1 MTASTETNA
10 PYPSLTRACVVV
22 LILFATAVL
31 AYTDRQVLSLL
42 VDPIRLDLNI
52 SDTQMSLLL
61 GTAFAAIYGVA
72 GVPLGFLADRTSRRN
87 LIVAGV
93 VIWSIGTLMCAVA
106 PSFAMLFVARVVVGL
121 GEAVL
126 SPAAISL
133 ISDTFEPKRRG
144 LAVGTFFTGIAV
156 GIGGS
161 ILIGGAVLDLVREG
175 LFAGTPVAHWAQ
187 WRLVLLAVGL
197 PSLLWALLL
206 LVIKEPVRRHDHI
219 FDESALPVGGPH
231 SRGRDW
237 QGQDSLFRI
246 LRWMAPVFLVVAVAS
261 MVDNA
266 VGAWAPTLLIRQ
278 FGLDPAKVG
287 IDLGLLLMLGYGGG
301 MLAGGALA
309 DRFAIWRGPN
319 GKIELCCLAVV
330 ATLPAAIMINSH
342 SASGVMFAVPIYFAL
357 SAVVTASGLSAIL
370 DATPNRMRGRAMA
383 IAFFLNVALGAGFGP
398 TAVALAGD
406 HVFGQAAG
414 LGPAISFTVVVSYL
428 LAGLVL
434 VAAIRSRRSH
444 ANTSR

>member
-1 MTASTETNA
+1 MTTSSAADA
-10 PYPSLTRACVVV
+10 PYPGLARACSVL

-42 VDPIRLDLNI
+42 VDPVRHDLHI

-72 GVPLGFLADRTSRRN
+72 GIPLGFLADRTSRRN

-93 VIWSIGTLMCAVA
+93 LIWSVGTLMCAVA
-106 PSFAMLFVARVVVGL
+106 PSFAMLFAARVVVGL

-144 LAVGTFFTGIAV
+144 LAVGTFFTGIAI

-161 ILIGGAVLDLVREG
+161 ILIGGGVLDLVRGG
-175 LFAGTPVAHWAQ
+175 LFAATPVAHWAQ
-187 WRLVLLAVGL
+187 WRLVFLAVGL
-197 PSLLWALLL
+197 PSLLWSLLL
-206 LVIKEPVRRHDHI
+206 LAIREPVRRHDQV
-219 FDESALPVGGPH
+219 FDKGAAVAEGE
-231 SRGRDW
+231 
-237 QGQDSLFRI
+237 DSLWRL
-246 LRWMAPVFLVVAVAS
+246 LRRMAPVFLVVAVAS

-266 VGAWAPTLLIRQ
+266 VGAWAPSLLIRE
-278 FGLDPAKVG
+278 FGVDPARVG
-287 IDLGLLLMLGYGGG
+287 VQLGLLLMLGYGGG

-309 DRFAIWRGPN
+309 DRFAQWRGSN
-319 GKIELCCLAVV
+319 GKTELCCLAVL
-330 ATLPAAIMINSH
+330 ATLPAAVMIDSH
-342 SASGVMFAVPIYFAL
+342 SVSGVMLAVPIYFAL

-370 DATPNRMRGRAMA
+370 DATPNRMRGQAMA
-383 IAFFLNVALGAGFGP
+383 ISFFLNVAIGAGLGP

-406 HVFGQAAG
+406 HVFGAGAG

-428 LAGLVL
+428 LAALLL
-434 VAAIRSRRSH
+434 VAAIRARRS
-444 ANTSR
+444 